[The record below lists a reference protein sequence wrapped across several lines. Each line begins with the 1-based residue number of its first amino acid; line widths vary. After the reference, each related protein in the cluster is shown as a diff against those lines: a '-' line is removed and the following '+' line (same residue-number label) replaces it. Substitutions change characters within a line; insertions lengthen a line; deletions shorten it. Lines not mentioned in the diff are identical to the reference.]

1 LKNLF
6 LQYKPFFIFLIKF
19 LLLYIVLT
27 VVYKLYLG
35 QYDAEKFQTDGIT
48 TSVAFQVEKTLLFL
62 GEPITTAPST
72 QDASAVILLRDK
84 PIVRIIEGC
93 NAVSIMI
100 LFAAFIF
107 AFSSGW
113 KKTFLYIIIGIA
125 LIHILNVIRIVLLTM
140 AIDRFPEQEHL
151 LHGVVFPLFIYGVV
165 FLLWVLWVQKFSGYA
180 TKRVEK

>member
-6 LQYKPFFIFLIKF
+6 FQYKPFFIFLIKF
-19 LLLYIVLT
+19 LLLYVILT
-27 VVYKLYLG
+27 VVYKGYLG

-48 TSVAFQVEKTLLFL
+48 TSVALQVEKTLYFL
-62 GEPITTAPST
+62 GEPVTTAPST
-72 QDASAVILLRDK
+72 QDASVVILLRDK

-113 KKTFLYIIIGIA
+113 KKTFLYIVVGII

-140 AIDRFPEQEHL
+140 AIDRYPEQEHV
-151 LHGVVFPLFIYGVV
+151 LHGVIFPLFIYGVV